1 MSGESWQI
9 ILTGGKLTILIRLL
23 FFGSILLAIG
33 EFVFFIM
40 SILSTDYVVGLYEST
55 SNSNDV
61 VKFNNIVTIMKP
73 IILVI
78 SILVV
83 VGLIYSVYY
92 FY

>member
-1 MSGESWQI
+1 MNGESLQI
-9 ILTGGKLTILIRLL
+9 ILTGGKLTKLIRFL
-23 FFGSILLAIG
+23 FFGSIFLAIC

-73 IILVI
+73 IILVV

-83 VGLIYSVYY
+83 IGLIYSVYY